1 MIALTIQD
9 IVSIVQGQPSAGCD
23 LRSVVSGE
31 VRIDSRIIR
40 PGDLFIAIPG
50 ETFDGHD
57 FTDQALFSGAVA
69 AVVSR
74 PVSGPHIL
82 VDDPI
87 VALGLLA
94 SGVVSR
100 LPDLTTIALTG
111 SSGKTSTKDLLA
123 QVMPALGPTVAP
135 LGSFNN
141 ETGLPLTALGVDK
154 ATRFLIAEMGARGL
168 GHIAYLCRITP
179 PDIGIV
185 LNVGHAHVGEFGS
198 REVIAQAKGEIVEA
212 LSDDGVAIL
221 NEDDD
226 FVRDMR
232 SRTRA
237 RVITFGRAET
247 ADIRV
252 SDVVVAP
259 DGTSSFTVRVG
270 DESVPVVLPLVGE
283 HHVLNAAA
291 VVAVGTALGA
301 PLTMLAQ
308 ELGRVRALSRWR
320 MEVTTTPDNVTVI
333 NDAYNANPESVAAG
347 LRALVS
353 IAHGQ
358 SGQIS
363 ATRRSFAVLGEMREL
378 GESSQAAH
386 EGIGQLTVE
395 LGIGQVIVVG
405 AAASAIAEARSAA
418 GMSGTTTMVASPEE
432 AIAVLQASL
441 HSDDVVLIKASR
453 AVGLEVVATA
463 LMEPQA

>member
-9 IVSIVQGQPSAGCD
+9 IVSIVQGHPSAGCD

-87 VALGLLA
+87 AALGLLA

-100 LPDLTTIALTG
+100 LPELTTIALTG

-226 FVRDMR
+226 LVRDMR

-237 RVITFGRAET
+237 RVITFGRAEA

-259 DGTSSFTVRVG
+259 DGTSSFTLRVG
-270 DESVPVVLPLVGE
+270 DEGVPVVLPLVGE

-301 PLTMLAQ
+301 PLTLLAQ

-333 NDAYNANPESVAAG
+333 NDAYNANPSSMKLAIEN
-347 LRALVS
+347 L
-353 IAHGQ
+353 AHLKAENK
-358 SGQIS
+358 IL
-363 ATRRSFAVLGEMREL
+363 VLGAMAEL
-378 GESSQAAH
+378 GQESLKEHQDIINPTTPYSPCFLAAKH
-386 EGIGQLTVE
+386 
-395 LGIGQVIVVG
+395 LG
-405 AAASAIAEARSAA
+405 SRP
-418 GMSGTTTMVASPEE
+418 SP
-432 AIAVLQASL
+432 SL
-441 HSDDVVLIKASR
+441 RCCLPRCFWHCFPRRWCPHPRVDGRHWYCLRRHWCPRLWRPLPLPHGSHW
-453 AVGLEVVATA
+453 
-463 LMEPQA
+463 